1 MATQINV
8 PGVQPFVVHGD
19 PTRSPKIGKNGGNH
33 FNTS

>member
-19 PTRSPKIGKNGGNH
+19 PNKVAQNWEKWWK
-33 FNTS
+33 

>member
-8 PGVQPFVVHGD
+8 PGVQQFVVHGD
-19 PTRSPKIGKNGGNH
+19 PNKVAQNWEKGGNH